1 MGRFAFA
8 LTAAAA
14 ATLTLMFL
22 VTPLAAADPDIQ
34 PAGTMPIP
42 AGPAPAWI
50 VADMDSGQILAGRD
64 MDLRHPPASTI
75 KTLLALTALSE
86 LPSLDAT
93 VVGTV
98 ADTQAECNCVGIVPG
113 HVYTARQLLDAVLLA
128 SGNDAANALAD
139 MIGGYDAAVAK
150 MNAKAAS
157 IGAVDTHA
165 ATPSGLDGAGGSG
178 WTTPRDLAIIFRA
191 AMGNPYF
198 AQITAQPAA
207 TFPGKNG
214 NEPIVNE
221 NQLLQRYPGTIGG
234 KTGFTDAAKKTYVAA
249 ADRGGRRLVIAMM
262 YGMVHEGGPT
272 YWDQASQLLDWGF
285 AQDRSMSI
293 GSL

>member
-1 MGRFAFA
+1 MGRFATAVMAA
-8 LTAAAA
+8 LT
-14 ATLTLMFL
+14 FVVL
-22 VTPLAAADPDIQ
+22 VAPPLAAADPDIQ
-34 PAGTMPIP
+34 PVGTVPIP

-64 MDLRHPPASTI
+64 VDLRHPPASTI

-93 VVGTV
+93 VTGTV
-98 ADTQAECNCVGIVPG
+98 ADTQVECNCVGIVPG

-128 SGNDAANALAD
+128 SGNDAADALAD
-139 MIGGYDAAVAK
+139 MIGGYDVAVAK

-191 AMGNPYF
+191 AMANPYF

-214 NEPIVNE
+214 NEQIINE
-221 NQLLQRYPGTIGG
+221 NQLLQRYPGPIGA
-234 KTGFTDAAKKTYVAA
+234 KPGFTDAAKKTYVAA

-262 YGMVHEGGPT
+262 YGLVHEGGPT

-285 AQDRSMSI
+285 AQDRTVSV